1 MYVNSIK
8 TKTTS
13 DGQGKNPQIVKQTV
27 ATALVEGNNILGTSC
42 FTWSFRIWKDL
53 DQIQCNVNYN
63 PSSYVMIQGLR

>member
-42 FTWSFRIWKDL
+42 FI
-53 DQIQCNVNYN
+53 
-63 PSSYVMIQGLR
+63 GLLEFGKTLTNTLLC